1 MTTTIS
7 GFSILDRHF
16 NCSSELIT
24 TERFL
29 SVTIAFGSMFGWAGV
44 PYSMHYFRIQ
54 QVGLTRVPRSEAG
67 YWWLQWTNIELPAYL
82 VRDPLIVRY
91 DPYVWV
97 GTEAL
102 VAWATME
109 DFPDR
114 SFDELM
120 TAKNYIDKELVHL
133 PNAPKFVGQF
143 FPVMKVMSRVC
154 LVFMSALSGLA
165 RFGSGLG
172 RELRNLFICLTTNA
186 TSILTQSSSPEAR
199 S

>member
-1 MTTTIS
+1 MTTTIG

-16 NCSSELIT
+16 NCSSVLTIT
-24 TERFL
+24 GRFL
-29 SVTIAFGSMFGWAGV
+29 SGDLAFGSMFGWAGV

-67 YWWLQWTNIELPAYL
+67 YWWLQWTNIELPSYL

-133 PNAPKFVGQF
+133 PNAPKLHWFILSSSERLHRRFVQSF
-143 FPVMKVMSRVC
+143 MSHC
-154 LVFMSALSGLA
+154 LVWNALVMGLDE
-165 RFGSGLG
+165 S
-172 RELRNLFICLTTNA
+172 
-186 TSILTQSSSPEAR
+186 
-199 S
+199 